1 MIYLDNASTTRIDPR
16 VLEAMMPYLTDEYG
30 NAGTLYGLGRKSAE
44 AIAKARQQ
52 VADLIGAN
60 PDQIVFTSG
69 GSEANNM
76 VFAGVRDYLLSIGKT
91 HIVTTEIEH
100 DSVLNAVKNMCKAQH
115 VVDNSCIKPVFDV
128 EYASP
133 WRNGCIPHQLVI
145 DCIDEITDTGTVTGL
160 VSVMHTNNETGL
172 KNMWIED
179 IGKACKERS
188 ILFHTDCVQAAGCSE
203 LNVDDIGCDFMSLS
217 SHKIH
222 GAKGVGALYVRNKS
236 IMSPIIFGGSSQEF
250 GLRGGTENVAG
261 IVGFGAACEI
271 LRLNQKKDIKYI
283 AELLRLLYD
292 SIQKHLAEHG
302 LENISHVNGGDNADC
317 HGKTINMRFDNV
329 DGETLLLMLDS
340 RGICVSAGSACRS
353 HESKP
358 SHVLLA
364 MGIDPEDARNS
375 IRFSLSRMNTR
386 EEVEEAAEII
396 VDCVCMLYRQS

>member
-1 MIYLDNASTTRIDPR
+1 MIYLDNAATTKIDPR

-52 VADLIGAN
+52 VADLICAK
-60 PDQIVFTSG
+60 PEQIIFTSG

-76 VFAGVRDYLLSIGKT
+76 VFAGVKDYLMSIGKT

-100 DSVLNAVKNMCKAQH
+100 DSVLNAVKNLCKTQY
-115 VVDNSCIKPVFDV
+115 VVGDSCIKPVFDV
-128 EYASP
+128 EYVSP
-133 WRNGCIPHQLVI
+133 FRNWYIPYQQVI
-145 DCIDEITDTGTVTGL
+145 DCIDEVTDTGTVTGL

-172 KNMWIED
+172 KNLWIED
-179 IGKACKERS
+179 IGKACRERGV
-188 ILFHTDCVQAAGCSE
+188 LFHTDCVQAAGCSE
-203 LNVDDIGCDFMSLS
+203 LNVDDICCDFMSLS

-222 GAKGVGALYVRNKS
+222 GAKGVGALYVRDKS
-236 IMSPIIFGGSSQEF
+236 VMSPIIFGGSSQEF

-283 AELLRLLYD
+283 AELMQLLYD
-292 SIQKHLAEHG
+292 SIQKHLTKCG
-302 LENISHVNGGDNADC
+302 LEKILHINGGDDVGN

-329 DGETLLLMLDS
+329 DGETLLLMLDA
-340 RGICVSAGSACRS
+340 RGVCVSAGSACRS

-364 MGIDPEDARNS
+364 MGIDQEDARNS
-375 IRFSLSRMNTR
+375 IRFSLSRMNTK
-386 EEVEEAAEII
+386 EEVQEAAKII
-396 VDCVCMLYRQS
+396 ADCVCMLYQ

>member
-1 MIYLDNASTTRIDPR
+1 MIYLDNAATTKIDPR

-52 VADLIGAN
+52 VADLICAK
-60 PDQIVFTSG
+60 PEQIIFTSG

-76 VFAGVRDYLLSIGKT
+76 VFAGVKDYLTSIGKT

-100 DSVLNAVKNMCKAQH
+100 DSVLNAVKNLCKTQY
-115 VVDNSCIKPVFDV
+115 VVGDSCIKPVFDA
-128 EYASP
+128 EYVPP
-133 WRNGCIPHQLVI
+133 WFYGRIPHQLVI
-145 DCIDEITDTGTVTGL
+145 DYIDEITDTGTVTGL

-172 KNMWIED
+172 KNMRIED
-179 IGKACKERS
+179 IGKACKARG

-222 GAKGVGALYVRNKS
+222 GAKGVGALYVRDKS
-236 IMSPIIFGGSSQEF
+236 VMSPIIFGGSSQEF

-261 IVGFGAACEI
+261 IVGFGTACEI
-271 LRLNQKKDIKYI
+271 LRLNQKEDIKYI
-283 AELLRLLYD
+283 AELMQLLYD
-292 SIQKHLAEHG
+292 SIQKHLTEHG
-302 LENISHVNGGDNADC
+302 LEKICHVNGSDDVGS

-340 RGICVSAGSACRS
+340 RGVCVSAGSACRS
-353 HESKP
+353 HESEP

-386 EEVEEAAEII
+386 EEVEEAAKII
-396 VDCVCMLYRQS
+396 SDCVCMLYQQY